1 MPGLGA
7 SSKIFEF
14 IKLDKKFK
22 LIKLD
27 WISPFENESLSSYAK
42 RMTRKIKHENPYIL
56 GVSFGGILVQEMS
69 VFYKFSK
76 VIIVSSIKSK
86 FELPLSM
93 VLVRKT
99 NASIFFPSK
108 WINNIE
114 NLVLF
119 VFGDFVKKKVMH
131 YKRYLSVRDPQYLKW
146 AVKQQINWKRTSI
159 ISNLVHIHG
168 DKDNVFP
175 TRYIKN
181 AIIVKDGTHAMIL
194 IKSDWFNKNLPLLLK

>member
-27 WISPFENESLSSYAK
+27 WISPFENENLSSYAK
-42 RMTRKIKHENPYIL
+42 RMTKKIKHKNPFIL
-56 GVSFGGILVQEMS
+56 GVSFGGILVPEMS
-69 VFYKFSK
+69 VYYKFSK

-93 VLVRKT
+93 VLVKKT
-99 NASIFFPSK
+99 KVNIFFPSK
-108 WINNIE
+108 WINDIE
-114 NLVLF
+114 KLVLF
-119 VFGDFVKKKVMH
+119 VFGDLVKKKIMH
-131 YKRYLSVRDPQYLKW
+131 YKKYLSLRDPKYLNW
-146 AVKQQINWKRTSI
+146 AIKQQINWDRTAI
-159 ISNLVHIHG
+159 VSNLIHIHG
-168 DKDNVFP
+168 NKDNVFP
-175 TRYIKN
+175 LRYIKN
-181 AIIVKDGTHAMIL
+181 AIVIKDGTHAMIL

>member
-42 RMTRKIKHENPYIL
+42 RMTKKITHKNPYIL

-76 VIIVSSIKSK
+76 VIIVSSVKSK

-93 VLVRKT
+93 VLARKT
-99 NASIFFPSK
+99 KANIFFPSK
-108 WINNIE
+108 WINDIE

-119 VFGDFVKKKVMH
+119 VFGDLFKKKVMH
-131 YKRYLSVRDPQYLKW
+131 YKRYLSVRDPKYLKW
-146 AVKQQINWKRTSI
+146 AIKQQINWKRTSI
-159 ISNLVHIHG
+159 VSNLVHIHG
-168 DKDNVFP
+168 DKDHVFP
-175 TRYIKN
+175 ARYIKN
-181 AIIVKDGTHAMIL
+181 AIIIKDGTHAMIL

>member
-93 VLVRKT
+93 VLARKT
-99 NASIFFPSK
+99 KANIFFPSK
-108 WINNIE
+108 WINDIE

>member
-86 FELPLSM
+86 FELPISM

-99 NASIFFPSK
+99 NANIFFPSK

>member
-42 RMTRKIKHENPYIL
+42 RMTKKIKHKNPYIL

-69 VFYKFSK
+69 VFCKFSK

-86 FELPLSM
+86 FELPISM
-93 VLVRKT
+93 VLAKKT
-99 NASIFFPSK
+99 KANIFFPSK
-108 WINNIE
+108 WINDIE
-114 NLVLF
+114 NLILF
-119 VFGDFVKKKVMH
+119 VFGDLVKKKVMH

-159 ISNLVHIHG
+159 VSNLIHIHG

-175 TRYIKN
+175 NRYIKN

>member
-1 MPGLGA
+1 M
-7 SSKIFEF
+7 
-14 IKLDKKFK
+14 
-22 LIKLD
+22 IKLD

-42 RMTRKIKHENPYIL
+42 RMTKKITHKNPYIL

-76 VIIVSSIKSK
+76 VIIVSSVKSK

-93 VLVRKT
+93 VLARKT
-99 NASIFFPSK
+99 KANIFFPSK
-108 WINNIE
+108 WINDIE

-119 VFGDFVKKKVMH
+119 VFGDLFKKKVMH
-131 YKRYLSVRDPQYLKW
+131 YKRYLSVRDPKYLKW

-159 ISNLVHIHG
+159 ISNLIHIHG

-175 TRYIKN
+175 NRYIKN

>member
-27 WISPFENESLSSYAK
+27 WISPYENESLGSYAK
-42 RMTRKIKHENPYIL
+42 RMTKKIKHKNSYIL

-69 VFYKFSK
+69 VFYKFSR
-76 VIIVSSIKSK
+76 VIIVSSVKSK

-93 VLVRKT
+93 VLARKT
-99 NASIFFPSK
+99 KANIFFPSK
-108 WINNIE
+108 WINDIE

-119 VFGDFVKKKVMH
+119 VFGDLVKKRVMY
-131 YKRYLSVRDPQYLKW
+131 YKRYLSARDPKYLKW

-159 ISNLVHIHG
+159 IPNLVHIHG

-175 TRYIKN
+175 SRYIKN

>member
-42 RMTRKIKHENPYIL
+42 RMTKKITHKNPYIL

-76 VIIVSSIKSK
+76 VIIVSSVKSK

-93 VLVRKT
+93 VLARKT
-99 NASIFFPSK
+99 KANIFFPSK
-108 WINNIE
+108 WINDIE

-119 VFGDFVKKKVMH
+119 VFGDLFKKKVMH
-131 YKRYLSVRDPQYLKW
+131 YKRYLSVRDPKYLKW
-146 AVKQQINWKRTSI
+146 AIKQQINWKRTSI
-159 ISNLVHIHG
+159 VSNLVHIHG
-168 DKDNVFP
+168 DKDHVFP
-175 TRYIKN
+175 ARYIKN
-181 AIIVKDGTHAMIL
+181 AIIIKDGTHAMIL
-194 IKSDWFNKNLPLLLK
+194 IKSDWFNKNLPMLLK